1 MYLKHTLNNTK
12 LQPLCVRPLRP
23 VLSLE
28 LDVFSNIRRLVCFGG
43 EWYPHPYTLFQ
54 PSERRAVLRCQH
66 ATLRSMPPLRRNLA
80 PRLAM
85 HSRANKS
92 RRRRR
97 AMRLQVLVVPLCL
110 LSAVTALALRL
121 AFCDAQ
127 STRLGHA
134 KTLRA
139 AGHLQGGRRTDS
151 TGSRGPTGQRGRPSC
166 ELAQCRVEAG
176 RGGCVDSRDGRTVR
190 GELSIY
196 ANTRRAPAARLPEE
210 RGRNAFVLST
220 WGWTPRHHCQ
230 GEGRQAADTSRS
242 VRGSRKLLPLRPATT
257 MIAPAQLPHRSS
269 SALFHSTLVVHT
281 RVSPRSGPENGLQY
295 AASYH
300 NDEIPRR
307 RLRSKCLGSC
317 SDSGLLLPLSSSE
330 AAFMAS
336 ARRRDAMSTTLRA
349 SAENEDGECLETS
362 PPAWAAGRRSPLLI
376 TIGPQCAGKTT
387 LLRSLAARARTRG
400 DSSSDSSSAGDAGR
414 EITTVTDVSI
424 DDHPSVSEYEC
435 RTKQRAVPC
444 IVHPAT
450 LACTLD
456 IEACIDACCA
466 SLLPLRYVHDMLKTQ
481 LAMHNSY
488 FRCSHDAP

>member
-1 MYLKHTLNNTK
+1 MFEGLYVLGEDGIRSPTHCSNH
-12 LQPLCVRPLRP
+12 PASERRAVLR
-23 VLSLE
+23 
-28 LDVFSNIRRLVCFGG
+28 C
-43 EWYPHPYTLFQ
+43 

-66 ATLRSMPPLRRNLA
+66 ATLRSMPPLHKDLA

-85 HSRANKS
+85 HSRPNKS

-134 KTLRA
+134 KTRRP
-139 AGHLQGGRRTDS
+139 AGHLQDGRRTDS
-151 TGSRGPTGQRGRPSC
+151 TGFRGPIGQRGRRSC

-176 RGGCVDSRDGRTVR
+176 RGGCVDSGEGRTVR

-196 ANTRRAPAARLPEE
+196 ANTPRAPAARLPEE

-220 WGWTPRHHCQ
+220 WGWTPRHRCQ
-230 GEGRQAADTSRS
+230 GEGRQAADTLRS
-242 VRGSRKLLPLRPATT
+242 VHGSRHLLPQRPATT
-257 MIAPAQLPHRSS
+257 MIAPAQLPHRCS
-269 SALFHSTLVVHT
+269 SALLHSTLVVHT
-281 RVSPRSGPENGLQY
+281 GFSPGSGPGNGLQY

-300 NDEIPRR
+300 DDERPRR
-307 RLRSKCLGSC
+307 RLRSKRLGSC
-317 SDSGLLLPLSSSE
+317 SDSGLQLPLSSRE
-330 AAFMAS
+330 AAFLAS

-349 SAENEDGECLETS
+349 SAENEDRERFETS

-376 TIGPQCAGKTT
+376 TIGPQCAGKTM

-400 DSSSDSSSAGDAGR
+400 DSSINSDNSSAGGAGR
-414 EITTVTDVSI
+414 EIRTVTDVSI

-435 RTKQRAVPC
+435 RTNNERCRASC
-444 IVHPAT
+444 IPR
-450 LACTLD
+450 
-456 IEACIDACCA
+456 
-466 SLLPLRYVHDMLKTQ
+466 LLPVR
-481 LAMHNSY
+481 
-488 FRCSHDAP
+488 